1 MKLGILGGSFN
12 PIHTG
17 HLLIAEHVRD
27 HLKLDQIDFIPAKIP
42 PHKDLTSDISDEDR
56 LSMVQ
61 LAVEGSSYF
70 KASGIEIERGG
81 ISYTIDTIRQTMKD
95 RDIEDKVY
103 LIIGGDLIKDIYR
116 WKGYQELITMVQ
128 IVVVSRE
135 RELAENYLL
144 KYPFIQSVETVPF
157 YITSTLVRKR
167 VMEGK
172 SIKYLVPEQV
182 ENYIYRY
189 HLYQRE
195 PLP

>member
-42 PHKDLTSDISDEDR
+42 PHKDLASDTSDEDR
-56 LSMVQ
+56 FNMVQ
-61 LAVEGSSYF
+61 LAVEDNPYF
-70 KASGIEIERGG
+70 KASRTEIERGG
-81 ISYTIDTIRQTMKD
+81 ISYTIDTIHQTMRD

-103 LIIGGDLIKDIYR
+103 LIIGGDLIKDIYK
-116 WKGYQELITMVQ
+116 WKGYQELITLAQ

-135 RELAENYLL
+135 GDLAENYLPD
-144 KYPFIQSVETVPF
+144 YPFIQSVETVPF
-157 YITSTLVRKR
+157 YVTSTLVRKR
-167 VMEGK
+167 VAEGK

-182 ENYIYRY
+182 ENYIYLH

-195 PLP
+195 LLT